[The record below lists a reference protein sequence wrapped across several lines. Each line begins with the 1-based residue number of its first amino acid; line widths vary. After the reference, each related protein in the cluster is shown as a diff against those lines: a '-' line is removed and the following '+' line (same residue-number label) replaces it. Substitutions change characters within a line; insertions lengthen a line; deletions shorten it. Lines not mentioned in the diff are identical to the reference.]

1 MAKYA
6 EWDLSNVCS
15 FDSIFSVEKKHKF
28 WPFWPDQLVWSVL
41 IPPCCLLMFWVPRS
55 CIDLPLLCI
64 LETDLLDLLVRKPGV
79 KCSFT
84 VSSVN
89 HFLIIPGVKTKQL

>member
-1 MAKYA
+1 M
-6 EWDLSNVCS
+6 ELRWDGYYTHNLCINLVCVH
-15 FDSIFSVEKKHKF
+15 DSAGV
-28 WPFWPDQLVWSVL
+28 
-41 IPPCCLLMFWVPRS
+41 CCLLMFWVPRS